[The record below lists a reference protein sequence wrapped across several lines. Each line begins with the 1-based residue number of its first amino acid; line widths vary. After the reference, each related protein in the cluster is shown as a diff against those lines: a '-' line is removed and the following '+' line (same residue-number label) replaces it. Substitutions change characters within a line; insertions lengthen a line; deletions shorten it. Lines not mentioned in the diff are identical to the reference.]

1 MVAGIFLVLILILVI
16 IKLIIQQK
24 SKKKLNQLSEEVTLN
39 SKQKSGKRKL
49 EVQNNPYKYEYW
61 NKIIN
66 GSKTVEIDKPDVS
79 SQIILDNWDYISKY
93 YYVIK
98 EEVRAMRNDTNFKEE
113 QIVYDL
119 SFNKYLTK
127 ELYKRNLELTENIIT
142 DFLTNILNNS
152 QKLRNPET
160 NVSLKVISLIYFL
173 CDNSSFYL
181 CAEPSRLFHN
191 EKYSEYLPEFELK
204 HEFNI
209 NIHEIEYAIFND
221 LSILVGDYYDDYA
234 EYTYNSFSEIM
245 FKCWETA
252 KQRTN
257 SKLLGSLDY
266 GTGGVDYDLDTGESI
281 NDFDIVEHYKNRGI
295 TIEKY
300 LDN

>member
-79 SQIILDNWDYISKY
+79 SQIILDNWDCISKH

-98 EEVRAMRNDTNFKEE
+98 EEVRAMRNDTDFKEE

-119 SFNKYLTK
+119 S
-127 ELYKRNLELTENIIT
+127 I
-142 DFLTNILNNS
+142 
-152 QKLRNPET
+152 
-160 NVSLKVISLIYFL
+160 
-173 CDNSSFYL
+173 
-181 CAEPSRLFHN
+181 
-191 EKYSEYLPEFELK
+191 
-204 HEFNI
+204 
-209 NIHEIEYAIFND
+209 
-221 LSILVGDYYDDYA
+221 
-234 EYTYNSFSEIM
+234 
-245 FKCWETA
+245 
-252 KQRTN
+252 
-257 SKLLGSLDY
+257 
-266 GTGGVDYDLDTGESI
+266 
-281 NDFDIVEHYKNRGI
+281 
-295 TIEKY
+295 
-300 LDN
+300 